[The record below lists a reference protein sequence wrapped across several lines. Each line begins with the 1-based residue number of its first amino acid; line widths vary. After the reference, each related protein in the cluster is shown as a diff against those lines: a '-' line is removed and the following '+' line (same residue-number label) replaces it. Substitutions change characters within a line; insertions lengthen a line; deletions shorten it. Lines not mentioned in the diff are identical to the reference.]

1 MFLIPYS
8 VIRLHSAGSRLQPV
22 PLPIQ
27 EPPATGPVSG
37 QVKVIPDALILERQ
51 NSKHESMKRN
61 CQLFLKKYYK
71 MVIRKASLCNPL
83 GLLTG
88 LNEQFHSE
96 YISTH
101 TIPSDTLNQ
110 VHGHLEPLFWK
121 NRATFPDGLPSF
133 SLFQI
138 APAWIFGKF

>member
-1 MFLIPYS
+1 MI
-8 VIRLHSAGSRLQPV
+8 SAIKDEHIKEYIELTKELESLREENRQLEKTV
-22 PLPIQ
+22 
-27 EPPATGPVSG
+27 E
-37 QVKVIPDALILERQ
+37 LERQ
-51 NSKHESMKRN
+51 NSEYESMKRN